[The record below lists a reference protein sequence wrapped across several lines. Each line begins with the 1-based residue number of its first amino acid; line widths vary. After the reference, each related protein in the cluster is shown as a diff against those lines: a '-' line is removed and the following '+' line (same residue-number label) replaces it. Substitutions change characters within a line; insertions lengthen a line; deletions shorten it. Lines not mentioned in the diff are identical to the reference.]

1 MKKKGAHF
9 KAIILWRREELAM
22 FRTIIVILAAIILI
36 ATPVLADNLS
46 AAKKFMG
53 KGQYPQAEAVFQALV
68 EKDGQ
73 NADSYY
79 WWGVC
84 RLKQG
89 RVADQLFLKAIGLK
103 PAYNESI
110 GKLYQR
116 EAEAFLRKG
125 QADTARNLFDS
136 AVSWDKALK
145 PVIGQYLFNLG
156 QYDLAIRYAPELGN
170 KAADIFYAKA
180 EALDGANRLPYYRQA
195 KKFSAKY
202 NEAIKAKLLAIAK
215 TKFEEKDIEFWREAA
230 AEFGKIPPDF
240 KIYEPGTYTFSLK
253 AGKKTDHWIRQSPEV
268 TGYGVSSQDDK
279 FQLIFDDGEVVSA
292 WTPGQWPKNK
302 YKFKIIAVTDQPK
315 IIMVLEGKEKSGVAL
330 KSQ

>member
-1 MKKKGAHF
+1 
-9 KAIILWRREELAM
+9 M

-136 AVSWDKALK
+136 AVSWDKTLK
-145 PVIGQYLFNLG
+145 LAIGQYLFNLG
-156 QYDLAIRYAPELGN
+156 QYDLAIRYAPEVGN
-170 KAADIFYAKA
+170 KVADIFYAKA

-202 NEAIKAKLLAIAK
+202 NEVIKAKLLAIAK
-215 TKFEEKDIEFWREAA
+215 TKFEEKDITFWREAA
-230 AEFGKIPPDF
+230 AEFGKIPPDY

-253 AGKKTDHWIRQSPEV
+253 AGEKTDHWITFPN
-268 TGYGVSSQDDK
+268 GVISNYHLRSDDDK
-279 FQLIFDDGEVVSA
+279 FQLLYDDGEVVPA
-292 WTPGQWPKNK
+292 WTPGDWPANK

-315 IIMVLEGKEKSGVAL
+315 ITMKVVQGQLSAVAD
-330 KSQ
+330 K